1 MAHSLFVIQ
10 RKYCLPYC
18 VFLSLRH
25 FLSIVPQI
33 LLITCSLSNNRQIH
47 IDLSR
52 LLIVCYQIIEFN
64 HFILIPKNVIKL
76 NNRSPKNL
84 KVAWKNSNPYKP
96 RTFTKETIALVCHIA
111 IASNILQYLPS
122 CSQRAFLY
130 PSVSDW
136 LSLETYSLPFCTH
149 AINQHSRSTAINC
162 QPHSIYSNLMIHSY
176 QCQPAQ
182 VYLKLSIFNI
192 NTTNP

>member
-1 MAHSLFVIQ
+1 MVHSLFVSQ

-33 LLITCSLSNNRQIH
+33 LLRTCSLRNNRQIR
-47 IDLSR
+47 IDLSG

-76 NNRSPKNL
+76 NNQIPKNL
-84 KVAWKNSNPYKP
+84 KVAWQNSNPYRP
-96 RTFTKETIALVCHIA
+96 RTFTKEMIALVCHIA
-111 IASNILQYLPS
+111 IASDILQYLPS
-122 CSQRAFLY
+122 CSQQAFLY

-136 LSLETYSLPFCTH
+136 LCLWKLIHCLSTLMQSTNIQDQLP
-149 AINQHSRSTAINC
+149 ST
-162 QPHSIYSNLMIHSY
+162 
-176 QCQPAQ
+176 
-182 VYLKLSIFNI
+182 V
-192 NTTNP
+192 NPTQFIPT